1 MKGLSPEL
9 AWPPQ
14 VGSYLTVCTC
24 GREPSWESRYIQ
36 QRRKRRHP
44 PTCHYSCTIIL
55 RKCVFVGQHWVYMYS
70 CSDKYGHCGP
80 FHGQGSWGWPDFCHM
95 LAQLFF
101 CSFAQHHCNF
111 RKTLAKVPDAVGT
124 VQPAGRGSQIT
135 IFYCTF
141 LYIQYFTLCTLYFDF
156 TQNCQSV
163 LSAICIVAVR
173 LY

>member
-1 MKGLSPEL
+1 MRRSTGGNGTAWYTIRPTSLPGVPAPASNTGTAVPESS
-9 AWPPQ
+9 Q
-14 VGSYLTVCTC
+14 
-24 GREPSWESRYIQ
+24 ESSGKIVHYRVMHVSSGA
-36 QRRKRRHP
+36 RFVSLFVRGP
-44 PTCHYSCTIIL
+44 LPGPTN
-55 RKCVFVGQHWVYMYS
+55 
-70 CSDKYGHCGP
+70 
-80 FHGQGSWGWPDFCHM
+80 WGWPDFCHM